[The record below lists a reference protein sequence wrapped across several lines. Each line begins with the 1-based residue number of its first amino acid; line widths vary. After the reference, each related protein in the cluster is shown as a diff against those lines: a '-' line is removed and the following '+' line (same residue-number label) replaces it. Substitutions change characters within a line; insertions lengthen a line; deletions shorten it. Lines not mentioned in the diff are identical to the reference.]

1 LTSIPMTGAPQERAD
16 ASFRPAPPHVA
27 VQILSLLLFGGF
39 AIVATVLAF
48 VTFWAAGFVLAIVF
62 AWFGFGSSRHPMPS
76 LQRLVPFRPT
86 ENQPSPDRTGNL
98 SFDTYRTNV
107 LARLENEQTSFV
119 AFLDRLR
126 SSKDK
131 AQFDRFME
139 DRART
144 NQAADT
150 FAATVARP
158 AEGPRPDE
166 Y

>member
-48 VTFWAAGFVLAIVF
+48 VTFWPAGFVLAIVF

-76 LQRLVPFRPT
+76 LQGLGPFRPAA
-86 ENQPSPDRTGNL
+86 NQPSPDRTGNL
-98 SFDTYRTNV
+98 SFDTYRTDV
-107 LARLENEQTSFV
+107 LARLEEEQTSFV
-119 AFLDRLR
+119 SFLDRLR

-131 AQFDRFME
+131 SQFDRFME
-139 DRART
+139 DRARA
-144 NQAADT
+144 NQAAD
-150 FAATVARP
+150 AAAAAEARP
-158 AEGPRPDE
+158 AEGARPGE